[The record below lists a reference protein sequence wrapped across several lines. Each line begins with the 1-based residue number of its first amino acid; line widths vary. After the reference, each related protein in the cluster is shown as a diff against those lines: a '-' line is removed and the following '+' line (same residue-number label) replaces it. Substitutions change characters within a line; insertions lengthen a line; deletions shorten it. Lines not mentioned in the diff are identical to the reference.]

1 MMKILRTP
9 DSCFENL
16 PDYNFEPH
24 YTTIK
29 DDDGTE
35 IRIHSLDEGPR
46 DAQPILLMHGNPSWS
61 YIYRHMIPG
70 LLKSGRRVIAV
81 DLVGLGRSD
90 KPAKRSDYTLARHID
105 WMQKWLIA
113 NDLKNITL
121 FCQDWGGTIGLNLVA
136 DNPERFDRLIAANTG
151 IPLGDGANKF
161 LFWWLKIMKWMP
173 NFPWSYAFKGSIQR
187 PDFTEE
193 EYAAYKKAPF
203 PQRKY
208 QAGILSFPQLISI
221 FSDNPGVP
229 QNKAAWQKLK
239 QFEKPVLTL
248 FGDSDPVTKGGQKKF
263 FKDIP
268 GTAGQNHKIIKGG
281 GHFIQE
287 DKPCELVT
295 EIIPFLDMK

>member
-1 MMKILRTP
+1 
-9 DSCFENL
+9 
-16 PDYNFEPH
+16 
-24 YTTIK
+24 
-29 DDDGTE
+29 
-35 IRIHSLDEGPR
+35 
-46 DAQPILLMHGNPSWS
+46 
-61 YIYRHMIPG
+61 
-70 LLKSGRRVIAV
+70 
-81 DLVGLGRSD
+81 
-90 KPAKRSDYTLARHID
+90 
-105 WMQKWLIA
+105 
-113 NDLKNITL
+113 
-121 FCQDWGGTIGLNLVA
+121 
-136 DNPERFDRLIAANTG
+136 
-151 IPLGDGANKF
+151 
-161 LFWWLKIMKWMP
+161 MKWMP
-173 NFPWSYAFKGSIQR
+173 SFPWSYAFKGSIQR